1 MGKEVQTLNKKEVHA
16 SNDEEI
22 ADIMIQELEQ
32 QTGKEVFTMRIV
44 GEHEKAL
51 EAIVVFTD
59 RSVLMG
65 KITVGS
71 AAEVFGESDEA
82 VKGKLSTRI
91 QGNFI

>member
-1 MGKEVQTLNKKEVHA
+1 VIKKEV
-16 SNDEEI
+16 NIKTDDEI
-22 ADIMIQELEQ
+22 ADVMIQQMEQ

-44 GEHEKAL
+44 GEQSNAL

-59 RSVLMG
+59 KSVLMG

-71 AAEVFGESDEA
+71 AEDVFGETDEA

-91 QGNFI
+91 QGNYI